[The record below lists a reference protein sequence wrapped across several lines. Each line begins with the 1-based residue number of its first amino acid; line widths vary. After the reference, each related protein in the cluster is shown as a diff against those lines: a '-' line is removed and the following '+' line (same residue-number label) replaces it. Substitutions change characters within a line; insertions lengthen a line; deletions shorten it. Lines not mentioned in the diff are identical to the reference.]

1 MNSFNSSGYSNCLH
15 YGNVFE
21 KNAVL
26 SCHIIIHY
34 NMVVH
39 YCLGQYAT
47 DFAHQFSRQC
57 PEKKDF
63 DTVQT
68 DQVKVKKQKR
78 KLLVNLKELYLE
90 FKKKHEN
97 TKVGLSKFCSLR
109 PRW

>member
-1 MNSFNSSGYSNCLH
+1 MLY
-15 YGNVFE
+15 
-21 KNAVL
+21 VL

-39 YCLGQYAT
+39 YCFGQYAT

-63 DTVQT
+63 VTVQT

-78 KLLVNLKELYLE
+78 MLLVNLKELYLE
-90 FKKKHEN
+90 FKKKHE
-97 TKVGLSKFCSLR
+97 TRKWVSPKFAVCDHAGELLLIHQVR
-109 PRW
+109 IPYVFVR